1 MRSLNEIRK
10 AYDENYARMTDL
22 IQQMGGDQEIKT
34 HRKKQ
39 SPLYRKL
46 KELQRHEHHL
56 DELENRLI
64 NSQGGIL

>member
-10 AYDENYARMTDL
+10 AYDENYQKMTEV
-22 IQQMGGDQEIKT
+22 ISKMGGDQEIKI

-39 SPLYRKL
+39 SPLFRKL
-46 KELQRHEHHL
+46 KELQRHEHYL
-56 DELENRLI
+56 DELENRLL

>member
-10 AYDENYARMTDL
+10 AYDENYERMASL
-22 IQQMGGDQEIKT
+22 IQKMGGDQEIKT

-39 SPLYRKL
+39 STLYRQL

-56 DELENRLI
+56 DELENRLL
-64 NSQGGIL
+64 NSQGGLL

>member
-10 AYDENYARMTDL
+10 AYDDNYKKMMEV
-22 IQQMGGDQEIKT
+22 IQRMGGDQEIKT

-46 KELQRHEHHL
+46 KEFQRYEHHL
-56 DELENRLI
+56 DELENRLS